1 MVVQSGT
8 SLDEAYAQ
16 KFPRSRE
23 LYQRAQRSIVGG
35 ITHDGRRFGPFP
47 VYVTRAQG
55 SKKWDA
61 DGNEILDHWMGHGS
75 LLLGHNHPA
84 VLDSIQEQMTL
95 GTHYGACHELEVQ
108 WAELITR
115 LVPSAERVR
124 FTLSGTEATM
134 LAMRDARAFTGREKI
149 IRFAGHFHGWHDYAL
164 VGYQPPFDVPTSAGI
179 PRGVAE
185 TMLIARPNDL
195 DGVRALMDQHEVAAV
210 IIEAGGGSNASIPH
224 APGFLEQLRTLTRE
238 RGVVLIFDEVISG
251 FRYAPGGAQQRYGV
265 TPDMSTMAKIVAG
278 GLPGGAV
285 AGRAD
290 IMEIQAFTS
299 DAQRNRFKRV
309 LQQGTFNASPATA
322 AGAVAC
328 LSIVAEG
335 EANVYSDRM
344 ADAIRTGYNEA
355 FKRRGVP
362 GLCYGESS
370 VFKVAL
376 GQPAV
381 DAVHAGDAEAI
392 MKTGRAGSVDL
403 RRAMLVEGVDMMGNS
418 GFTSIAHTDADV
430 NRSIEA
436 FERALQRLLA
446 VGLAYAGR
454 GSLLRGAPPRERPK
468 HNCVAPG

>member
-8 SLDEAYAQ
+8 SLDEAYAK
-16 KFPRSRE
+16 KFTRSRE

-35 ITHDGRRFGPFP
+35 ITHDGRQFGPFP

-134 LAMRDARAFTGREKI
+134 LALRDARAFTGRENF

-179 PRGVAE
+179 PQGVAD
-185 TMLIARPNDL
+185 TVLIAQPNDL
-195 DGVRALMDQHEVAAV
+195 AGVRALMDQHEVAAV

-224 APGFLEQLRTLTRE
+224 APGFLQQLRDLTRE

-285 AGRAD
+285 GGRGD
-290 IMEIQAFTS
+290 IMALLEFRDDPAW
-299 DAQRNRFKRV
+299 KKV
-309 LQQGTFNASPATA
+309 PHPGTFNANPLSAA
-322 AGAVAC
+322 AGSTC
-328 LSIVAEG
+328 LEIVSNPDIQRHCDDLASKLRAGCNALLVER
-335 EANVYSDRM
+335 D
-344 ADAIRTGYNEA
+344 IP
-355 FKRRGVP
+355 GVV
-362 GLCYGESS
+362 YGESS
-370 VFKVAL
+370 VFHVLLGDSPSNMSASDIRSPEGFTPERLKIANTGKVKATL
-376 GQPAV
+376 N
-381 DAVHAGDAEAI
+381 AG
-392 MKTGRAGSVDL
+392 MLLNGVDL
-403 RRAMLVEGVDMMGNS
+403 FSNGGMFSYAHSQDDVDTTLQAFDTRSVACATRACSAS
-418 GFTSIAHTDADV
+418 GSA
-430 NRSIEA
+430 
-436 FERALQRLLA
+436 
-446 VGLAYAGR
+446 
-454 GSLLRGAPPRERPK
+454 
-468 HNCVAPG
+468 